1 MKQYVVSKELVICCF
16 SNEEIRHFLSKRILT
31 KNSAIWQQDVFIYLL
46 IICTGVKYSP
56 KITSIPTVANR
67 QQCIQSQHDL
77 QQRLPGQTLNF
88 FQLQSP
94 GLTSAESA
102 GLARPRHNVSCAAKT
117 AQLLTGQ
124 VNNEARERLSF
135 IRKPSKQRHHGFT
148 DRKSWIVLD
157 CNQDLPTFTKRRLVQ
172 LPKSL
177 QFMERLH

>member
-1 MKQYVVSKELVICCF
+1 MKQYVVSKELVIYCF

-88 FQLQSP
+88 FSALEQSP
-94 GLTSAESA
+94 GSTSAESA
-102 GLARPRHNVSCAAKT
+102 GQARPRHDVSCAVTNWPSTQRGARASASEFYKKT
-117 AQLLTGQ
+117 FKT
-124 VNNEARERLSF
+124 
-135 IRKPSKQRHHGFT
+135 KT
-148 DRKSWIVLD
+148 SWIY
-157 CNQDLPTFTKRRLVQ
+157 
-172 LPKSL
+172 
-177 QFMERLH
+177 